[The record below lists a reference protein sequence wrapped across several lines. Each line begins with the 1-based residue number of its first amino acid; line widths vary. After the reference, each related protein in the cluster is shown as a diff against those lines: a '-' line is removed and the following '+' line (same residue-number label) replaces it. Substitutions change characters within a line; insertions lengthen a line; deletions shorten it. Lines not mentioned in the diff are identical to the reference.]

1 MKKIVSTTYID
12 SPTIVND
19 EMIREAERIENNPE
33 KMLQLI
39 DLIFLCTDQESIYS

>member
-1 MKKIVSTTYID
+1 MKKIVSSTYID

-19 EMIREAERIENNPE
+19 EMIKEAERIENNPE

-39 DLIFLCTDQESIYS
+39 DLIFLCTDQENICS